1 MSEQNKIPNVS
12 LVDVL
17 RKTKTAIKK
26 EINCIKVGKINSFD
40 AAKQQAEVE
49 IVISKIL
56 SIDSEGVK
64 TVRKYPLLVEVPSVV
79 IGGGSAYL
87 QMPINKGD
95 TCLVLFND
103 DDLDGWIT
111 NNETTPYTNRK
122 HDLTDA
128 FCLVGVNNETQTR
141 MAFDDDG
148 VKLFFSDTSFIKLNS
163 DGIGITGDVVCDN
176 KLEVTE
182 DVMFKANLTV
192 LGTSTLSVASV
203 GQLSVT
209 GGAPSEMGGA
219 TFTGSVDFS
228 GGVTV
233 GGVAGATGAST
244 PTGVITFVNGI
255 ATVIT

>member
-1 MSEQNKIPNVS
+1 MTEQNKIPNVS

-49 IVISKIL
+49 IVISKII

-103 DDLDGWIT
+103 DDIDGWVT

-141 MAFDDDG
+141 VAFDDDG
-148 VKLFFSDTSFIKLNS
+148 IKLFFSDSSYIKLNS
-163 DGIGITGDVVCDN
+163 DGIGVTGNLELENDLEVKGDVTFQGGISVG
-176 KLEVTE
+176 
-182 DVMFKANLTV
+182 V
-192 LGTSTLSVASV
+192 LAGISGVAS
-203 GQLSVT
+203 
-209 GGAPSEMGGA
+209 P
-219 TFTGSVDFS
+219 DK
-228 GGVTV
+228 TV
-233 GGVAGATGAST
+233 
-244 PTGVITFVNGI
+244 TFVNGI
-255 ATVIT
+255 ATVIA